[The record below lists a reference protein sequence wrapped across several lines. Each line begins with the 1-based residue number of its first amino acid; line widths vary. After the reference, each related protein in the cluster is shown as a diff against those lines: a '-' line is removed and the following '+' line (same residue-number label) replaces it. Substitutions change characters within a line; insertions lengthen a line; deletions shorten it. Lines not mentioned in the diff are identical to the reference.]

1 MGFYSI
7 HLIKEVNSTT
17 VSNNTLLIIVF
28 ICMCESVR
36 PLHSPVTLFVL
47 FMPLGC
53 HWCYRA
59 CKLFNIRLYAIL
71 CFNYFWWH
79 RRMFS
84 YGSVFELL

>member
-53 HWCYRA
+53 H
-59 CKLFNIRLYAIL
+59 
-71 CFNYFWWH
+71 
-79 RRMFS
+79 
-84 YGSVFELL
+84 